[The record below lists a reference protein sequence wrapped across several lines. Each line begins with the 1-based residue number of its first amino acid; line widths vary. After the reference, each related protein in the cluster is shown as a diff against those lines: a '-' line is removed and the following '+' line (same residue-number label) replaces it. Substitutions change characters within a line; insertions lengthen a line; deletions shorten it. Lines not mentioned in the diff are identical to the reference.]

1 MSICGP
7 PATAGRERLRQKRN
21 IPPAASAM
29 AARIHGRSGKRCS
42 AGVSEVTGNAGAETA
57 DGVGVVGSADTSA
70 GMTGCGC
77 GCDAGFA

>member
-1 MSICGP
+1 
-7 PATAGRERLRQKRN
+7 
-21 IPPAASAM
+21 M